1 MANVYNLSISH
12 SWSYA
17 DDYDRLANLLNHRG
31 YFPFVDY
38 SIPRDDPIHTRG
50 SDAALYQAVRNK
62 MTPCHVV
69 VILAGVYANYSKWI
83 DKEIGTALAG
93 FTRSKPILA
102 IKPRGNT
109 NVSTAVSGVADK
121 VVAWNTESV
130 VGAIREMSL

>member
-1 MANVYNLSISH
+1 
-12 SWSYA
+12 
-17 DDYDRLANLLNHRG
+17 
-31 YFPFVDY
+31 
-38 SIPRDDPIHTRG
+38 
-50 SDAALYQAVRNK
+50 

-83 DKEIGTALAG
+83 DKEIGTAFVG